1 MKVSEITIE
10 DVAEYI
16 RLEDDEYSSVQL
28 TAILEAAKEYVA
40 DYTGIPQ
47 YNAEQEGQTLDDY
60 AKFSI
65 AVLTLC
71 QDMYDN
77 RSYYVE
83 RNNVNKVVESILDM
97 HRINYI

>member
-10 DVAEYI
+10 DVAEHL

-47 YNAEQEGQTLDDY
+47 HTDGSIGTTLDDY
-60 AKFSI
+60 AKFPI
-65 AVLTLC
+65 AVFVLC

-77 RSYYVE
+77 RSFYVE
-83 RNNVNKVVESILDM
+83 RNNVNKVVQSILDM
-97 HRINYI
+97 HRVNLV